1 MPAVGLFH
9 TSLEKPSK
17 FKVYRVFQCLNVVK
31 LPCAWQSILRSSRPR
46 VGLAFVCIKRFKL
59 EDEIL
64 SSTIDIQAD
73 RTNEGLVTYRRA
85 VRTAANTYTQF
96 TSLTLQLITIL

>member
-1 MPAVGLFH
+1 MPAVGFFH

-31 LPCAWQSILRSSRPR
+31 LPCAWQSILRSSSRPR
-46 VGLAFVCIKRFKL
+46 VGLAFVCIKRFKF
-59 EDEIL
+59 EVEIL

-85 VRTAANTYTQF
+85 VTY
-96 TSLTLQLITIL
+96 SC